1 MVCAQP
7 RIGVESRCLLGSDAR
22 RRGLDCWVIG
32 DCLLDRLLERHRKGR
47 SRCLCGERY
56 RETRH
61 PSKQPDAKN
70 GARKARETQVC
81 THQSNLLATVC
92 RISIVVDDSPCRSC
106 LRTRASPTA
115 CRRGR

>member
-47 SRCLCGERY
+47 SRCLCGEDTERLD
-56 RETRH
+56 TH
-61 PSKQPDAKN
+61 PN
-70 GARKARETQVC
+70 
-81 THQSNLLATVC
+81 
-92 RISIVVDDSPCRSC
+92 
-106 LRTRASPTA
+106 SPT
-115 CRRGR
+115 RRMVPVRRAKHRSALTNQIS